1 MFKHMLSALFVT
13 LGTTVAAFAAA
24 PLPEAAKGVPIPP
37 DKGYYVKEIS
47 DGLYWVT
54 EGVYNTMFLT
64 TGKGVIVVD
73 APPSF
78 GDKLLKAVAEV
89 TKEPI
94 TYVIYSHAHAD
105 HIGGAGQYP
114 ASATYIAHEDTK
126 ARLEQASDPGRPTP
140 YGVFVGGG
148 AVPLPTVTFA
158 DKYTLTVGSQTLE
171 LAYRGDDHEPGNI
184 YIYAPKQKV
193 LMKVDIIF
201 PGWTPFI
208 DLAVSEDA
216 MGYLKA
222 HDTILSYDFDWLV
235 SGHFGRLATRKDVE
249 VQKAY
254 MQDIVAN
261 AATALQS
268 VDFMTVAGQT
278 GFQNLSLLFDTY
290 LKAVSQ
296 KCADLTV
303 PKWIDKLGGVD
314 VWTQSHCFKVVEAL
328 RID

>member
-1 MFKHMLSALFVT
+1 MLKQTFTALLVT
-13 LGTTVAAFAAA
+13 LGTAVAGFAAA
-24 PLPEAAKGVPIPP
+24 PLPDAAKGVPIPP

-64 TGKGVIVVD
+64 TGKGVIVID

-89 TKEPI
+89 TREPI
-94 TYVIYSHAHAD
+94 AYVIYSHSHAD
-105 HIGGAGQYP
+105 HIGGAARYP
-114 ASATYIAHEDTK
+114 ASATYIAHQDTK
-126 ARLEQASDPGRPTP
+126 ARLERTADPNRPAP
-140 YGVFVGGG
+140 YGVFVGGA
-148 AVPLPTVTFA
+148 AVPLPTITFT
-158 DKYTLTVGSQTLE
+158 DKYTLTVGNQTLE

-184 YIYAPKQKV
+184 YVYAPRQKV
-193 LMKVDIIF
+193 LMKVDIVF
-201 PGWTPFI
+201 PGWTPFV
-208 DLAVSEDA
+208 DLAVSEDT

-261 AATALQS
+261 AKTALQS
-268 VDFMTVAGQT
+268 VDFMAVASQT
-278 GFQNLSLLFDTY
+278 GFDNLSLLFDTY
-290 LKAVSQ
+290 LKAVAQ

-303 PKWIDKLGGVD
+303 PKWIDRLGGVD
-314 VWTQSHCFKVVEAL
+314 VWTGSHCFKVVEAL

>member
-1 MFKHMLSALFVT
+1 MLKQILTALLIT
-13 LGTTVAAFAAA
+13 LGTTAAGFAAA
-24 PLPEAAKGVPIPP
+24 PLPDAAKGVPIPQ
-37 DKGYYVKEIS
+37 DKGYSVKEIK

-64 TGKGVIVVD
+64 TGKGVIIVD

-78 GDKLLKAVAEV
+78 GDKLLKAVADV

-94 TYVIYSHAHAD
+94 AYVIYSHSHAD
-105 HIGGAGQYP
+105 HIAGAARYP
-114 ASATYIAHEDTK
+114 ASATYIAHDDTK
-126 ARLEQASDPGRPTP
+126 ARLARTTDADRPAP

-158 DKYTLTVGSQTLE
+158 DKYTLTVGNQTLE

-193 LMKVDIIF
+193 LMKVDIVF

-216 MGYLKA
+216 IGYLKA

-235 SGHFGRLATRKDVE
+235 SGHFGRLATRQDVE

-261 AATALQS
+261 AQTALKT
-268 VDFMTVAGQT
+268 VDFMAIASQT
-278 GFQNLSLLFDTY
+278 GFENLSLLFDTY

-296 KCADLTV
+296 KCAGLTV
-303 PKWIDKLGGVD
+303 PKWVDRLGGVD
-314 VWTQSHCFKVVEAL
+314 VWTGSHCFKVIEAL